1 MAEAGA
7 ADGGSKAVNS
17 EVSPGSAAAG
27 ANVGGDKGTGDD
39 AVADGSDA
47 SATGADGAKSA
58 KEVVAAETALAN
70 DRYKTMEP
78 SAAFNA
84 MKPFERFCQAPDVIA
99 PGISGS
105 PPVVVKLGKLI
116 DKALLYGKGSIPA
129 DDGFS
134 EVISYDAFAPRPAVY
149 NCPATIEGIVWP
161 LTPLRLNTRSYGV
174 TGIATKVY
182 YCNIGEDARDGSV
195 KARCYDIEEDCI
207 CEHLM
212 WRVVGAKVDED
223 DPAVKAKAANR
234 LVEYMALKQRGFAKP
249 AKRGASAGAS
259 AGKGGSSKKPD
270 EKPDEKPDDG
280 DGGGE
285 ADDGG
290 DGGDGGDRDEKP
302 NAKPKLKAKKVP
314 KLTPAAIVEPKLT
327 LITVKQM
334 FPSLTS
340 VGKRRGS
347 ESVEQHQ
354 ANLSAACKVFGRK
367 VPSKYSVAANREFLV
382 EKLGY
387 AIEVS
392 SDDGDEEEQKPD
404 EKPPPKGGKRG
415 GSEGGEEN
423 DSRDAPGDEWKKL
436 PSSQFDGYFYWQ
448 NTRTGEVKWDP
459 PRQRKCGQLDRHPG
473 GASRRVTLVRAKIA

>member
-7 ADGGSKAVNS
+7 ADGGSKG
-17 EVSPGSAAAG
+17 EKCQVSPDSAAAG

-70 DRYKTMEP
+70 DRYKTTEP
-78 SAAFNA
+78 SATFNA

-105 PPVVVKLGKLI
+105 APVVVKLGKLI
-116 DKALLYGKGSIPA
+116 DKALLYGKGSILA

-161 LTPLRLNTRSYGV
+161 LTPLRLNTRSYGA
-174 TGIATKVY
+174 TGFATKVY

-234 LVEYMALKQRGFAKP
+234 LVEYMALKQRGFAKL

-259 AGKGGSSKKPD
+259 AGKGGGSKKPV

-280 DGGGE
+280 DGDGGGA

-290 DGGDGGDRDEKP
+290 DGDDDGDRDEKP
-302 NAKPKLKAKKVP
+302 NAKPKLKPKKVP
-314 KLTPAAIVEPKLT
+314 KPTPAAIVEPKLT

-340 VGKRRGS
+340 VGKRRSS

-387 AIEVS
+387 AIEVP
-392 SDDGDEEEQKPD
+392 SDDDAADEQPPD

-415 GSEGGEEN
+415 GSEVEEN

-436 PSSQFDGYFYWQ
+436 PSSQFDGFFYWQ
-448 NTRTGEVKWDP
+448 NTRTGEVKWEP
-459 PRQRKCGQLDRHPG
+459 PPVKESAASWTATRVGQADG
-473 GASRRVTLVRAKIA
+473 